1 MAAEFGTEI
10 EQYLCSVLE
19 RTEIILG
26 DDIEDM
32 SQLELHECLLH
43 QTSALLCNIKSKVSE
58 NENAADDDDD
68 SRILGELESIFYEL
82 EAKFCLFSQRKQ
94 VQLCYKQQPLRLQTG
109 APGRP
114 SYFIPPEL
122 LEELRG
128 EYGLSWNKISGMLKV
143 SCWTIARRVSHYGL
157 QDLQS
162 FSPLTNDEIDTIVK
176 DYNRTHGA
184 TTGESYLRGH
194 FRALG
199 YHIQRQRSRESIN
212 RVDPRNTALRWGA
225 LVSRRT
231 YFVPWP
237 NSVWHIDGHHSLIR
251 WGIVIHG
258 CIDGK
263 TRRILFLKAA
273 TNNLASTVL
282 QNFEEAIEEDGGLW
296 PSRIRVD
303 YGVENVAVCDAMVVK
318 RGTGRS
324 SFICGSSTRNQ
335 RIERLWRDVY
345 RCVCHI
351 FYYIFYGMEQ
361 SGLLDV
367 ENNIHMFALQRV
379 FLGRLNL
386 ALEEW
391 KACHNHH
398 PLSTEH
404 GWSPNQLWLTG
415 MMDRRNPLARG
426 GVEDNSDLINDGY
439 LDDPFQVGQANNVIV
454 SPASIDLTNPLQD
467 ILPIIENI
475 CNPNRVSNSF
485 GADIYMELL
494 EFLQQN

>member
-1 MAAEFGTEI
+1 MAADFGTKI
-10 EQYLCSVLE
+10 EQYLYSVLE
-19 RTEIILG
+19 RTEGILG
-26 DDIEDM
+26 EDIEDV
-32 SQLELHECLLH
+32 SQLELHECLLDK
-43 QTSALLCNIKSKVSE
+43 TSALLCNIKSYVSQ
-58 NENAADDDDD
+58 NENAADDADDI
-68 SRILGELESIFYEL
+68 RILCELESIFSEL
-82 EAKFCLFSQRKQ
+82 ESKFCIFSQRKK
-94 VQLCYKQQPLRLQTG
+94 VPLCYTPEPLRLQTG

-128 EYGLSWNKISGMLKV
+128 KYGLSWNKISGMLKV
-143 SCWTIARRVSHYGL
+143 SHWTIARRVNYYGL
-157 QDLQS
+157 QDLQN

-176 DYNRTHGA
+176 DYNITHGA

-199 YHIQRQRSRESIN
+199 YHIQRRRIRESIN

-237 NSVWHIDGHHSLIR
+237 NSVWHIDDHHSLIR
-251 WGIVIHG
+251 WGMVIHG

-263 TRRILFLKAA
+263 TRRIIFLKAA

-282 QNFEEAIEEDGGLW
+282 HNFEEAIEEDGGLW

-324 SFICGSSTRNQ
+324 SFMCGSSTRNQ

-351 FYYIFYGMEQ
+351 FYYLFYGMEQ
-361 SGLLDV
+361 SGLVDV
-367 ENNIHMFALQRV
+367 ENNMYMFALQRV

-391 KACHNHH
+391 KLCHNHH

-404 GWSPNQLWLTG
+404 GWSPNQLWLEG
-415 MMDRRNPLARG
+415 MTDPRNPLARG
-426 GVEDNSDLINDGY
+426 EVEDNSDPINDGY
-439 LDDPFQVGQANNVIV
+439 LDDPFQDQANNVIV
-454 SPASIDLTNPLQD
+454 LPASIDLVNPLQD
-467 ILPIIENI
+467 ILPIIDNI

-485 GADIYMELL
+485 GVDIYMELL